1 MSKFGL
7 DMNPGEVSEPRNSDL
22 ASRLANFPPSA
33 PRAPIDIQAADAAGE
48 SLGFVSREATP
59 KRRRRVVPTE
69 PKRQLSILM
78 PVSKYDSF
86 VAYADRHRLTYEE
99 VISRLM
105 DRVTD

>member
-7 DMNPGEVSEPRNSDL
+7 DLEPESTVPAASDL
-22 ASRLANFPPSA
+22 ASKLANFPPSSPKTA
-33 PRAPIDIQAADAAGE
+33 IDLKAADAVAA

-59 KRRRRVVPTE
+59 RRRRRVVPTE

-78 PVSKYDSF
+78 PVSKYERF

-99 VISRLM
+99 VISRFLETA
-105 DRVTD
+105 D

>member
-7 DMNPGEVSEPRNSDL
+7 DLEPEDNGAAKTDL
-22 ASRLANFPPSA
+22 ASKLANFPPSTA
-33 PRAPIDIQAADAAGE
+33 KTAIDLSAADAAAAPH
-48 SLGFVSREATP
+48 GFISREATP

-78 PVSKYDSF
+78 PVSKYERF

-99 VISRLM
+99 VISRFLEQVA
-105 DRVTD
+105 D

>member
-7 DMNPGEVSEPRNSDL
+7 DLDPEENKNEKTDL
-22 ASRLANFPPSA
+22 ASKLANFPPSMPKTA
-33 PRAPIDIQAADAAGE
+33 IDLSAADAVAAP
-48 SLGFVSREATP
+48 LGFISREATP

-78 PVSKYDSF
+78 PVSKYDRF

-99 VISRLM
+99 VISRFLEQVK
-105 DRVTD
+105 D